1 MRLIVVRH
9 GETEWNQQKRTQGMS
24 DTPLAPRGHRQ
35 ALRLAARL
43 RSMPVQ
49 CVFSSP
55 LARAVDTAKALT
67 LHRNW
72 PIMVDSD
79 LREINFGSWEGLT
92 FEEIGKN
99 YPDELAV
106 WNASPDRCQPPGEGE
121 TLSQVAERVDAF
133 LERAKAKYTG
143 KIVLA
148 VTHSI
153 PCKLLIARTIGL
165 PLQNLHALR
174 VDNVSMSI
182 LDFYQDRSV
191 LRLCNDTTHLQEGV
205 LWPRRS

>member
-1 MRLIVVRH
+1 
-9 GETEWNQQKRTQGMS
+9 
-24 DTPLAPRGHRQ
+24 
-35 ALRLAARL
+35 
-43 RSMPVQ
+43 MPVQ

-106 WNASPDRCQPPGEGE
+106 WTHRPTAASRP
-121 TLSQVAERVDAF
+121 
-133 LERAKAKYTG
+133 
-143 KIVLA
+143 
-148 VTHSI
+148 
-153 PCKLLIARTIGL
+153 ARG
-165 PLQNLHALR
+165 
-174 VDNVSMSI
+174 
-182 LDFYQDRSV
+182 
-191 LRLCNDTTHLQEGV
+191 
-205 LWPRRS
+205 